1 MAARAQEICVALG
14 APELTAV
21 DGARNIM
28 RESKAYRSPGA
39 LDTVYQDAV
48 KFSKYCKT
56 AWSIDY
62 CLVQFDPLRQVAESR
77 LGEGSAFPDTFAA
90 IVLIAGA

>member
-1 MAARAQEICVALG
+1 MTTLDATERGPAFVLQMAARAQEICVALG

-48 KFSKYCKT
+48 KFSKYCET
-56 AWSIDY
+56 A
-62 CLVQFDPLRQVAESR
+62 
-77 LGEGSAFPDTFAA
+77 
-90 IVLIAGA
+90 